1 MVTIAA
7 LSTARFAFAVTASV
21 PLLLFDT
28 GTAAAGPHDC
38 DPITGLNCTVVP
50 GESFVISDGPTY
62 PGVDPVII
70 EDPGIPGAP
79 PPEVSWENCELLM
92 HLTNYMCG
100 SGPAQSNPPH

>member
-1 MVTIAA
+1 MVTIGPLSAA
-7 LSTARFAFAVTASV
+7 RTGSAITAAI
-21 PLLLFDT
+21 PLLLFGA
-28 GTAAAGPHDC
+28 GTAAADPHPC

-50 GESFVISDGPTY
+50 GDSFVISDGPTY
-62 PGVDPVII
+62 PGMAPVII